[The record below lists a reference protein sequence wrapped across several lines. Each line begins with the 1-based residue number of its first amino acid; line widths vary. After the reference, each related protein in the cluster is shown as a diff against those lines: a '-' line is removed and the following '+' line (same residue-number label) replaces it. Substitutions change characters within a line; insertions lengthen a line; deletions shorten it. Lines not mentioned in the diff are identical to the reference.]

1 MNNSRIRIGLGVGGC
16 LVLLFL
22 IVSYLKNIDLEKDI
36 LGELVFTY
44 RGEEQII
51 DFPVWK
57 DEAAGKYYLFLPSW
71 FYGKAGEFTVHYNDY
86 AAKVKVDG
94 IFYPNGGSFTE
105 DGGETE
111 HSLEVSRI
119 TGGESVGTTL
129 QILRSEKLPSIF
141 IEIENEDKVLDV
153 EGQMDDKHSEIGII
167 HLMDESGKILYQ
179 GEMEKFRVHG
189 NHTATLD
196 KKPFTFI
203 LKEPTEFLGMEAA
216 AKWKLLAN
224 ATDGAYIRNKIV
236 RDLANQCIN
245 TYEPEGEFAEVY
257 LNGVYQGLYLLTEAV
272 EIDKNRLE
280 IDPETNWFIEM
291 ELDYRAREDDT
302 QMITNRGQI
311 FIIHTDENV
320 TETERVHLLE
330 RLNDIE
336 SALFA
341 ENGISD
347 ISGKSL
353 EELIDMDSFAKA
365 WLIEELSGDHDV
377 GTTSQFAY
385 ISKEEDTLLYAG
397 PTWDFDGIMA
407 NVSTPMYGI
416 PEALTGVVEN
426 STPEDDNNKN
436 RWLAAMWRNPKFQEL
451 VKRQYKENFREE
463 YEKILKQGIAEYT
476 KIIRRSVGLDAFRW
490 HEKRLSWFFTLP
502 DGIGDQEE
510 CVTYE
515 DYDTFD
521 ECMAVVQ
528 DFMSR
533 KLNFLDKLWIEEKEF
548 CIVEVRNEAPFLDI
562 GYNQTLYY
570 WVEQGA
576 AIHHL
581 PHYETEEWQFDGYY
595 DKDYNDLIYDG
606 FIIEYHRIVE
616 GHWSQREEES
626 YEGESD
632 GN

>member
-1 MNNSRIRIGLGVGGC
+1 MNKGRVSIGLSVGGC
-16 LVLLFL
+16 LVLLLL
-22 IVSYLKNIDLEKDI
+22 IISYLKNLDLEEDI
-36 LGELVFTY
+36 LGKLVFSY
-44 RGEEQII
+44 EGEEQTV

-57 DEAAGKYYLFLPSW
+57 DKTVGKYYLFLPSW

-94 IFYPNGGSFTE
+94 IFYPNGGFFTE
-105 DGGETE
+105 DGGEAE
-111 HSLEVSRI
+111 HSLEVSGI
-119 TGGESVGTTL
+119 AGGESVDTTL

-141 IEIENEDKVLDV
+141 IEAENEDKVLDV
-153 EGQMDDKHSEIGII
+153 KEQMDDKHSEIGILR
-167 HLMDESGKILYQ
+167 LMDECGEVLYQ
-179 GEMEKFRVHG
+179 GEMKKFKVHG
-189 NHTATLD
+189 NHTATLN
-196 KKPFTFI
+196 KKPFTFT
-203 LKEPTEFLGMEAA
+203 LKEPTEFLGMEVA

-245 TYEPEGEFAEVY
+245 TYEPEGEFVEVY

-280 IDPETNWFIEM
+280 IDPETNWLIEM

-311 FIIHTDENV
+311 FIIHSDEIV

-336 SALFA
+336 SALFS
-341 ENGISD
+341 ENGISE
-347 ISGKSL
+347 ISGRPL
-353 EELIDMDSFAKA
+353 EELIDMDSFAKT

-385 ISKEEDTLLYAG
+385 ISKEEDMLLYAG
-397 PTWDFDGIMA
+397 PTWDFDGIMG

-451 VKRQYKENFREE
+451 VKNQYKDNFRGE
-463 YEKILKQGIAEYT
+463 YERILKQEIEEYT
-476 KIIRRSVGLDAFRW
+476 KVIQRSAVLDSFRW
-490 HEKRLSWFFTLP
+490 HKNRLDWFFVLP
-502 DGIGDQEE
+502 EGVSYQIQDSYDK
-510 CVTYE
+510 
-515 DYDTFD
+515 YDTLD
-521 ECMAVVQ
+521 ECLAIVK

-533 KLNFLDKLWIEEKEF
+533 KLEFLDKLWIEGREF
-548 CIVEVRNEAPFLDI
+548 CIVEVRNDVPILDL

-570 WVEQGA
+570 WVERGTPIQ
-576 AIHHL
+576 HL
-581 PHYETEEWQFDGYY
+581 PHYENEEWQFDGYY
-595 DKDYNDLIYDG
+595 DKDYHDLISDG

-616 GHWSQREEES
+616 GHWTQKEEE
-626 YEGESD
+626 
-632 GN
+632 